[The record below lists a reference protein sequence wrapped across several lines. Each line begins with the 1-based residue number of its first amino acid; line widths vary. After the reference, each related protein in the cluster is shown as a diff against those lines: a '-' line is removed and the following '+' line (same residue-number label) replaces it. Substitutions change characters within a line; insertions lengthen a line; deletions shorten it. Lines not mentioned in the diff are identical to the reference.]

1 MSFEIAQQLLRAG
14 ERVSFLGLIDTG
26 LLNPPDERQSLRP
39 RVDRRLFAFFEKLSW
54 IREVIWKRW
63 YILKLYLR
71 QPIPYDHRTAW
82 YDWLGRRAGHNYVP
96 TPYAGHIT
104 MFSSA
109 GNFERQQAHWG
120 PLAGGGLTILE
131 VPASHDDMVLP
142 PHSKLLAEYFDT
154 CLDAAVRAELT
165 RLT

>member
-1 MSFEIAQQLLRAG
+1 VTFEIAQQLLREG

-26 LLNPPDERQSLRP
+26 LLNPPDARQSLRS
-39 RVDRRLFAFFEKLSW
+39 RVDHHLFAFFENLRS
-54 IREVIWKRW
+54 IREAIGKRW

-71 QPIPYDHRTAW
+71 QPIPYEHRTAW
-82 YDWLGRRAGHNYVP
+82 YDWLGRRASRNYVP

-109 GNFERQQAHWG
+109 GNFKRQQAHWG

-142 PHSKLLAEYFDT
+142 PHSKRLAEHFDA
-154 CLDAAVRAELT
+154 CLDASARGESARAI
-165 RLT
+165 